1 MEQQNN
7 MTLPQF
13 IEWLNNIEARL
24 AILEEKQGRATNPEE
39 IWNTHDIA
47 NYAKCSYAYVIQE
60 LVHLPDF
67 PENLGTPKPR
77 APKKYR
83 AGDIIRY
90 FTNRNRRTRTTQ

>member
-1 MEQQNN
+1 MMEPLKKISVAQFWQIMNEMEGRILALEQQQAQPAFNH
-7 MTLPQF
+7 
-13 IEWLNNIEARL
+13 
-24 AILEEKQGRATNPEE
+24 EE

-67 PENLGTPKPR
+67 PQSIGTPKPR

-90 FTNRNRRTRTTQ
+90 FANRNNQT